1 MHDQLGGERSQRRS
15 VHHAVPRRAVHQ
27 DQVFAPGGAAQEGMT
42 VGRHLVQA
50 GPAVRT
56 IDGHSGE
63 SRYAFHRDGLHFAK
77 PSVVHVDAEGI
88 AGARRGAQ
96 QQHAPVPNPHMEAV
110 ARPQRHRHV
119 LRQRGGRRRA
129 SDLAAQRRDRHLDS
143 GPASQL
149 AGPRSG
155 RVHHGATRDLLAGEP
170 HGTDPSVSPPHELLH
185 LLAEAHAH
193 ATPARGVEV
202 PAQGGKRTEEPGR
215 RAKRAADH
223 IVQARRGV
231 EPCDLRRLDH
241 ARFGKAC
248 LVLHALRGAQGRKLA
263 GGARQPEIPA
273 GTVSR
278 VGADLLGEAA
288 QLLAREERQA
298 HVDRGAELGT
308 EAARRA
314 CGAAISRRPG
324 AVHHQ
329 HVAHAESAEVPGD
342 AGADHAGAGDH
353 HLGALP
359 HPPMLAEAQRA
370 AADAA
375 GDFCPSASATALSCA
390 SPFSKSFPI
399 ILSMFMK
406 TENAFPAK
414 PLCPSIVHVTSVPPP
429 LGAKVKVLELVEANG
444 FRNSSLMRSNSPG
457 RASTMV
463 ILPSPTLSWPS
474 HAYEEPGAA
483 TGPAKV
489 VFIVGSSFAQ
499 GDHFSHWWKSATW
512 TYTVEAG
519 AAIACDRDT
528 RYEAGRVA
536 TNTANAART
545 TTTASSSF
553 LSMRDP
559 PGELLRVYGLPH
571 PQGKRAPEYLRAA
584 GGR

>member
-1 MHDQLGGERSQRRS
+1 
-15 VHHAVPRRAVHQ
+15 
-27 DQVFAPGGAAQEGMT
+27 
-42 VGRHLVQA
+42 
-50 GPAVRT
+50 
-56 IDGHSGE
+56 
-63 SRYAFHRDGLHFAK
+63 
-77 PSVVHVDAEGI
+77 
-88 AGARRGAQ
+88 
-96 QQHAPVPNPHMEAV
+96 MEAV

-119 LRQRGGRRRA
+119 LRQRGGWRRA
-129 SDLAAQRRDRHLDS
+129 SDLAAQRHDRHLDS

-149 AGPRSG
+149 SGPRSG
-155 RVHHGATRDLLAGEP
+155 RVHHGATRDLLAPEP

-202 PAQGGKRTEEPGR
+202 PAQDGKRTEEPVR
-215 RAKRAADH
+215 RAERAADH

-263 GGARQPEIPA
+263 G
-273 GTVSR
+273 
-278 VGADLLGEAA
+278 
-288 QLLAREERQA
+288 
-298 HVDRGAELGT
+298 
-308 EAARRA
+308 
-314 CGAAISRRPG
+314 
-324 AVHHQ
+324 
-329 HVAHAESAEVPGD
+329 
-342 AGADHAGAGDH
+342 AGAH

-375 GDFCPSASATALSCA
+375 GDLCPSASATALSCA

-444 FRNSSLMRSNSPG
+444 FRNSSLMRSISPG

-463 ILPSPTLSWPS
+463 ILPSPTLSLPS

-483 TGPAKV
+483 TGPAKL

-499 GDHFSHWWKSATW
+499 GDHFSHWWKTATW
-512 TYTVEAG
+512 TYTVEAC
-519 AAIACDRDT
+519 AAVACDRDT

-536 TNTANAART
+536 TNTANAAT
-545 TTTASSSF
+545 TTTPASSSF

-571 PQGKRAPEYLRAA
+571 PQGKRAPEYLRVA